1 MDKIRTIQVIP
12 LIRRLDRVFSGS
24 TYQIVSRNT
33 IYARIETEGGIVGE
47 AFGGDEDIHQEKV
60 VQVANDSLA
69 PGLIGAEIWPV
80 EPLWRKMFSTPDL
93 PLHNRGIHTLDM
105 INHAILMQAIAIID
119 LAIWDAVGKSF
130 GQPLWQLLG
139 GFRSRVPVVGI
150 GGYYKPGA
158 MEELGGEIQL
168 CIDLGLA
175 GIKLKVGKA
184 SVDED
189 IRRVEYIRKHFA
201 ETFVVACDANQA
213 WTYEQAL
220 RFARGVA
227 DLNLEWLEEPV
238 VWYDQLEGLKRL
250 RSSTAIPLVAGQG
263 EISKWG
269 CRDLILGG
277 CVDTLN
283 VDATIA
289 AGITE
294 WMRIA
299 SFAET
304 MDVNMG
310 HHEEPQV
317 ALHLLGGIP
326 NSTYVEIFH
335 QRERDPMWYE
345 LVADLPRIADGFMYP
360 NDAPG
365 LGWHYNAEIID
376 RYGQLA

>member
-1 MDKIRTIQVIP
+1 M
-12 LIRRLDRVFSGS
+12 
-24 TYQIVSRNT
+24 QI
-33 IYARIETEGGIVGE
+33 
-47 AFGGDEDIHQEKV
+47 
-60 VQVANDSLA
+60 ANDCLA
-69 PGLIGAEIWPV
+69 PRLTGAGIWPV
-80 EPLWRKMFSTPDL
+80 EPLWRKMFDTPDL

-105 INHAILMQAIAIID
+105 VNHAILMQAIAIID
-119 LAIWDAVGKSF
+119 MAIWDAVGKSF
-130 GQPLWQLLG
+130 GKPLWQLLG

-158 MEELGGEIQL
+158 LDELGEEIQL

-213 WTYEQAL
+213 WTFEQAH
-220 RFARGVA
+220 RFAHGVA
-227 DLNLEWLEEPV
+227 DLKLEWLEEPV
-238 VWYDQLEGLKRL
+238 RWYDQLEGLKRL

-269 CRDLILGG
+269 CRDLVLGG

-304 MDVNMG
+304 MDINMG

-317 ALHLLGGIP
+317 ALHMLAAIP

-335 QRERDPMWYE
+335 QKERDPMWYE
-345 LVADLPRIADGFMYP
+345 LVEDLPLIAGGFMYP
-360 NDAPG
+360 NEGPG
-365 LGWHYNAEIID
+365 LGWHYNAEVIE
-376 RYGQLA
+376 RYGQPA

>member
-1 MDKIRTIQVIP
+1 M
-12 LIRRLDRVFSGS
+12 
-24 TYQIVSRNT
+24 
-33 IYARIETEGGIVGE
+33 
-47 AFGGDEDIHQEKV
+47 
-60 VQVANDSLA
+60 
-69 PGLIGAEIWPV
+69 
-80 EPLWRKMFSTPDL
+80 
-93 PLHNRGIHTLDM
+93 
-105 INHAILMQAIAIID
+105 
-119 LAIWDAVGKSF
+119 
-130 GQPLWQLLG
+130 
-139 GFRSRVPVVGI
+139 
-150 GGYYKPGA
+150 
-158 MEELGGEIQL
+158 
-168 CIDLGLA
+168 
-175 GIKLKVGKA
+175 
-184 SVDED
+184 
-189 IRRVEYIRKHFA
+189 
-201 ETFVVACDANQA
+201 
-213 WTYEQAL
+213 
-220 RFARGVA
+220 
-227 DLNLEWLEEPV
+227 

-376 RYGQLA
+376 RYGQPA

>member
-60 VQVANDSLA
+60 VRIANESLA
-69 PGLIGAEIWPV
+69 PRLIGNEIWPV
-80 EPLWRKMFSTPDL
+80 EPLWRKMFTTPDL

-119 LAIWDAVGKSF
+119 MAIWDAVGKSF
-130 GQPLWQLLG
+130 GKPLWQLLG

-158 MEELGGEIQL
+158 LEELGEEIQL

-220 RFARGVA
+220 RFAQGVA

-238 VWYDQLEGLKRL
+238 
-250 RSSTAIPLVAGQG
+250 AGTTSWRG
-263 EISKWG
+263 
-269 CRDLILGG
+269 
-277 CVDTLN
+277 
-283 VDATIA
+283 
-289 AGITE
+289 
-294 WMRIA
+294 
-299 SFAET
+299 
-304 MDVNMG
+304 
-310 HHEEPQV
+310 
-317 ALHLLGGIP
+317 
-326 NSTYVEIFH
+326 
-335 QRERDPMWYE
+335 
-345 LVADLPRIADGFMYP
+345 
-360 NDAPG
+360 
-365 LGWHYNAEIID
+365 
-376 RYGQLA
+376 